1 MSSLSLHLSIRIRS
15 VKEILHAVDAVS
27 LQVSLRLLF
36 MTVLNQ
42 EMRVSSQARR
52 KRGNMKKGNG
62 KDVWEYVRQKM
73 QNANAVSAAAVFSF
87 GEQIEGGE
95 HLIFYSWTWCYL
107 LAYGDRCE
115 DSCGRGGLCCSVLF
129 KWQGESRLSC
139 IWFPLSSG

>member
-1 MSSLSLHLSIRIRS
+1 MLMSSLSLHLSIRIRN
-15 VKEILHAVDAVS
+15 VKEILHAVS

-42 EMRVSSQARR
+42 EMRVSSQAWR

-62 KDVWEYVRQKM
+62 KDVWEYVSQKM
-73 QNANAVSAAAVFSF
+73 QHANAVSVATVFSF

-95 HLIFYSWTWCYL
+95 HLIFYCWTWCYL
-107 LAYGDRCE
+107 LAYGDRCQ
-115 DSCGRGGLCCSVLF
+115 DSCGHGGLCRSVLF
-129 KWQGESRLSC
+129 KWQRESGLSC

>member
-1 MSSLSLHLSIRIRS
+1 MRQPLQGKIRHVFFLYMLMSSLSLHLSIRIRS

-62 KDVWEYVRQKM
+62 KDV
-73 QNANAVSAAAVFSF
+73 
-87 GEQIEGGE
+87 
-95 HLIFYSWTWCYL
+95 
-107 LAYGDRCE
+107 
-115 DSCGRGGLCCSVLF
+115 
-129 KWQGESRLSC
+129 
-139 IWFPLSSG
+139 